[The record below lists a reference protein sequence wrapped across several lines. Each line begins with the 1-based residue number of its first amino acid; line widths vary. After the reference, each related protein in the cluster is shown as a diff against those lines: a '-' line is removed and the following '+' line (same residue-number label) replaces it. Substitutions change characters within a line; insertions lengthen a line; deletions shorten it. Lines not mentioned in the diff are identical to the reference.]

1 MMKFEKHN
9 QWSRPPM
16 YSSLPLKIYLVI
28 SALVWTSYGTFCV
41 LSVESLK
48 DVVGFEMSHWS
59 AVIEIRAMYGG
70 AQIGLGLFSIA
81 ALLMPGDY
89 AKPAVLLS
97 VLIFTGLVVVRTYGL
112 LVDGPGIGL
121 VLDGSI
127 AGYNSGALW
136 LFEVPMLVGGILL
149 LGKFPVHEIRDLA

>member
-1 MMKFEKHN
+1 M
-9 QWSRPPM
+9 S
-16 YSSLPLKIYLVI
+16 SSLSLKIYLVI
-28 SALVWTSYGTFCV
+28 SALVWTSYGLFCA

-48 DVVGFEMSHWS
+48 DVIGFGMLHWS

-81 ALLMPGDY
+81 ALLMPGEY

-97 VLIFTGLVVVRTYGL
+97 VLIFTGLAVVRTYGL

-127 AGYNSGALW
+127 TGYNSGALW
-136 LFEVPMLVGGILL
+136 LFEVPMLVGGIMLL
-149 LGKFPVHEIRDLA
+149 RKYPDPEVQDLA

>member
-1 MMKFEKHN
+1 M
-9 QWSRPPM
+9 S
-16 YSSLPLKIYLVI
+16 SSLPLKMYLVI
-28 SALVWTSYGTFCV
+28 SALVWTGYGIFCA

-48 DVVGFEMSHWS
+48 EVIGFGMLHWS

-70 AQIGLGLFSIA
+70 AQMGLGLFSIA
-81 ALLMPGDY
+81 ALLMPREY

-97 VLIFTGLVVVRTYGL
+97 VLIFTGLAVIRTYGL

-121 VLDGSI
+121 VLDGST

-136 LFEVPMLVGGILL
+136 LFEVPMLVGGVMLL
-149 LGKFPVHEIRDLA
+149 SKFPDHEVRDVA